1 MKLLNFN
8 ENMLT
13 IKISTP
19 FKTEIKKT
27 DIRNAISIFHKFFNA
42 FDDNNINNTCLKP
55 TKNNVGSSNAERDG
69 AVGGLLEWKPEMA
82 IKAAINA
89 GTPNRVS

>member
-1 MKLLNFN
+1 
-8 ENMLT
+8 ML
-13 IKISTP
+13 
-19 FKTEIKKT
+19 EIQ
-27 DIRNAISIFHKFFNA
+27 DQFFHMFFNV

-55 TKNNVGSSNAERDG
+55 TKNDAGSSNAEEEG

-89 GTPNRVS
+89 GIPNRVS